1 VGCALLAVPMGVW
14 RAAFGNLVAVGAYK
28 VIPQAEVFVKDE
40 GAGWDPLGAIFAL
53 FVVGAWR
60 DGSVGGGFG
69 ILDFGLGDSEG
80 IWAGRVILLLLL
92 TAFVYV

>member
-1 VGCALLAVPMGVW
+1 MGCALLAVPMGGW
-14 RAAFGNLVAVGAYK
+14 SAAFGNLVAVGAYK
-28 VIPQAEVFVKDE
+28 VIPQAEVFVEGE

-53 FVVGAWR
+53 LVVGAWWSS
-60 DGSVGGGFG
+60 GVGRGFD

-80 IWAGRVILLLLL
+80 IWARRVILLLLL